1 MKIDIVDGDTW
12 HGLYLN
18 DNLAMQDHSI
28 SLVDALKL
36 LEDEVVEF
44 SGRWF
49 CSLDWLDKAGT
60 MPRKLEDVMI
70 LHNGKDVPIFE
81 YSDAISR
88 G

>member
-12 HGLYLN
+12 QGLYLN
-18 DNLAMQDHSI
+18 NTLVMQDHSI

-44 SGRWF
+44 SGRWE
-49 CSLDWLDKAGT
+49 CSLEWLDAQGCF
-60 MPRKLEDVMI
+60 PEKLEDVMI
-70 LHNGKDVPIFE
+70 LHMGKDVPIFE
-81 YSDAISR
+81 YSDAITR